1 MAERSGEF
9 PEGSRTKGIVR
20 LAAILIV
27 ASALS
32 MFLLLLPVKQYL
44 IAFLN
49 WTQGSGMWAPVFVA
63 GFYVLATVLL
73 VPGSVITLG
82 AGFLFGVPLGLLTVW
97 IGANLGAAVAFLLG
111 RTIARGW
118 VEQKVKG
125 NPKFAAID
133 EALGK
138 EGFKIVLLLR
148 LSPIFPFSL
157 LNYALGITKVPF
169 RNYVLA
175 SLIGMLPG
183 ALMYVYFGGESRSS
197 P

>member
-1 MAERSGEF
+1 
-9 PEGSRTKGIVR
+9 
-20 LAAILIV
+20 
-27 ASALS
+27 
-32 MFLLLLPVKQYL
+32 
-44 IAFLN
+44 
-49 WTQGSGMWAPVFVA
+49 MWAPVFVA

-157 LNYALGITKVPF
+157 LNYVLGITKVPF
-169 RNYVLA
+169 RKAIRYCL
-175 SLIGMLPG
+175 
-183 ALMYVYFGGESRSS
+183 
-197 P
+197 